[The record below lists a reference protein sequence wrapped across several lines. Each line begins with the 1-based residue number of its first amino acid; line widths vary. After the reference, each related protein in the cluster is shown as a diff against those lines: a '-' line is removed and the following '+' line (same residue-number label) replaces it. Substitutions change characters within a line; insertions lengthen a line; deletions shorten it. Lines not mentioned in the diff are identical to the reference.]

1 VIRRICILTPEVV
14 LLKWD
19 IDKPYGVGLLVGAR
33 FLRIIVMFT
42 TLELFRLASV
52 VTVEVPLGNL
62 MLQVSPSKV
71 KSAVAFVLCCCYVC
85 CPHDN
90 MEKQSYLVI

>member
-1 VIRRICILTPEVV
+1 MIRRICILTPEVV

-42 TLELFRLASV
+42 TLELFSSGICGDSRSSSWQFDVASISFQGKVRCCVRPLLLLRLLS
-52 VTVEVPLGNL
+52 T
-62 MLQVSPSKV
+62 
-71 KSAVAFVLCCCYVC
+71 
-85 CPHDN
+85 
-90 MEKQSYLVI
+90 